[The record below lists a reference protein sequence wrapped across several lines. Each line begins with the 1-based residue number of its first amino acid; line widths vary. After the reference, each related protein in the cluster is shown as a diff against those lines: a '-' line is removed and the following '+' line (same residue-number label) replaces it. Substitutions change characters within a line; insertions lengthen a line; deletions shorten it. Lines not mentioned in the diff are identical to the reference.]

1 MTSKSV
7 ESITELLSQINEM
20 TEERDWAQF
29 HSPKN
34 LAMNLQVESSEVAE
48 HFTWLTEPESY
59 QLSFQKKQEVS
70 EELGDV
76 FINLVQLSDK
86 LGIDLIDAAVQ
97 KIAKIKVKYP
107 AALSRG
113 KALKYTTYS
122 EDKI

>member
-1 MTSKSV
+1 MNTIKSI
-7 ESITELLSQINEM
+7 ESIADLLNHINEM
-20 TEERDWAQF
+20 VEERDWAQF

-48 HFTWLTEPESY
+48 HFTWLTEPESH
-59 QLSFQKKQEVS
+59 QLTSAKKQEVS

-86 LGIDLIDAAVQ
+86 LGIDLFAAAVQ

-107 AALSRG
+107 AALTRG
-113 KALKYTTYS
+113 KALKYTTYC
-122 EDKI
+122 E